1 MQQGKKIEQLC
12 DDSLLYNT
20 ASICI
25 PPGYV
30 RMANEYLRGGRKAI
44 CTVVGFPNG
53 YNTTEIKIAEAV
65 DAVNNG
71 GANEIDM
78 VINIGMLRDGRYD
91 DVEGEIK
98 AIRAACPP
106 KVILKVIIEAC
117 LLTHE
122 EKLKMCEIVTN
133 SGADYIKTS
142 TGFSTHGATPEDV
155 ALLKKNVGPNVK
167 VKAAGG
173 ISSIDDA
180 KEFIE
185 LGGAARLGGTSRII
199 QILKEQA
206 TEDSVGNY

>member
-1 MQQGKKIEQLC
+1 M
-12 DDSLLYNT
+12 
-20 ASICI
+20 
-25 PPGYV
+25 
-30 RMANEYLRGGRKAI
+30 
-44 CTVVGFPNG
+44 
-53 YNTTEIKIAEAV
+53 
-65 DAVNNG
+65 
-71 GANEIDM
+71 
-78 VINIGMLRDGRYD
+78 
-91 DVEGEIK
+91 
-98 AIRAACPP
+98 
-106 KVILKVIIEAC
+106 
-117 LLTHE
+117 LTHE